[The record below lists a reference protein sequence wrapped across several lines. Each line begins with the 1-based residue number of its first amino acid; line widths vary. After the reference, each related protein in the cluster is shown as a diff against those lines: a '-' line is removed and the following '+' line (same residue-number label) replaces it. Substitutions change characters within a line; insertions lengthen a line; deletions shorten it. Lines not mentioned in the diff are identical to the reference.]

1 MTMLPGIL
9 LFLSVFAATIPYILL
24 VLFIWWMDRYE
35 REPFGYVVLSTLWGA
50 IGAII
55 IGVIFSLI
63 LMIPA
68 SMIVGKNLADL
79 FGTILFAPIAEE
91 ISKGIFILII
101 LFSLQFDNATD
112 GFVYGAASGLGFAM
126 TENFLYFSQSVG
138 NLEGWIIIVV
148 LRTLFTGIMHM
159 ITCAIFGAAVGYV
172 KYNKS
177 KAKKLL
183 IPLLGLGI
191 GMAIHSIWNITA
203 VWQSRDPNSYP
214 LVWGIL
220 LLFIAL
226 TTIVVLF
233 LLSLSHERKV
243 IIKYLT
249 AEAETGLLPKEHIY
263 FISNFMKRNRQGW
276 IHPSIRKRYI
286 DAAVHLAFR
295 QDQLEQAGNPKKIG
309 LLKQDIEKLRGEIK
323 KLLGKE

>member
-1 MTMLPGIL
+1 MAMLPLIL
-9 LFLSVFAATIPYILL
+9 LFLSVLAATIPYILL

-63 LMIPA
+63 LLVPTGML
-68 SMIVGKNLADL
+68 VGKNMADL
-79 FGTILFAPIAEE
+79 FGTILIAPIAEE

-101 LFSLQFDNATD
+101 LASLQFDNATD

-138 NLEGWIIIVV
+138 NLQGWIIIVI

-159 ITCAIFGAAVGYV
+159 VTCAIFGAAVGYV

-177 KAKKLL
+177 IAKKIF

-191 GMAIHSIWNITA
+191 GMGIHSIWNITA
-203 VWQSRDPNSYP
+203 VWQSKDPNSYP

-220 LLFIAL
+220 LLFVAL
-226 TTIVVLF
+226 TTIIVLF
-233 LLSLSHERKV
+233 LLSLSNERKI
-243 IIKYLT
+243 IIKHLT
-249 AEAETGLLPKEHIY
+249 AEAEAGLLPKEHIY
-263 FISNFMKRNRQGW
+263 YISNFLKRNRPGW
-276 IHPSIRKRYI
+276 IHPSIRKKYI
-286 DAAVHLAFR
+286 GSAVHLAFR
-295 QDQLEQAGNPKKIG
+295 QDQLENAGNPKKQE
-309 LLKQDIEKLRGEIK
+309 LLKKDIEKLRQEIK
-323 KLLGKE
+323 RLLGKE

>member
-159 ITCAIFGAAVGYV
+159 VTCAIFGAAVGYV

-191 GMAIHSIWNITA
+191 GMVIHSIWNITA

-214 LVWGIL
+214 LAWGIL

-226 TTIVVLF
+226 TTIIVLF